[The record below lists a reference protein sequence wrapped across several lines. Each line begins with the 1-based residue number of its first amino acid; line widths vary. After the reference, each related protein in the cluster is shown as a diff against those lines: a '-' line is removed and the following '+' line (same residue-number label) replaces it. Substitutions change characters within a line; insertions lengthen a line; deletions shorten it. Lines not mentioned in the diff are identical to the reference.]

1 MSSAVAQTRHAG
13 SDPRSLSASPGSA
26 GSPIGPRRT
35 VRGERELPSPTP
47 GPTRPAAPRGT
58 RRRRPIRPI
67 RVRAPAAIRC
77 RWTPG
82 SPSVVPTGSRSDCAA
97 ARAASGANAPSDRP
111 RHAVAI
117 RNEPNHAIRCNRLP
131 GPALRRHEFIHP
143 GLVQN
148 PPFQGNSLTLPQS
161 RRGRSPCL
169 GQPGARGDRN
179 EPADHAGRAKRRNPS
194 SSSQCPCTAPVSSSA
209 GVRPC
214 RSGRSLRSST
224 RWFR

>member
-1 MSSAVAQTRHAG
+1 MHWTGRRDELAIDPISLTPPTAEPCRSGRRATAG
-13 SDPRSLSASPGSA
+13 SGPDRSGPGSSYGFRA
-26 GSPIGPRRT
+26 IHRMAWNVRRLSDGQ
-35 VRGERELPSPTP
+35 RGDPTEADGQLGHDQTTKPDPGLP
-47 GPTRPAAPRGT
+47 
-58 RRRRPIRPI
+58 
-67 RVRAPAAIRC
+67 
-77 RWTPG
+77 
-82 SPSVVPTGSRSDCAA
+82 
-97 ARAASGANAPSDRP
+97 ARALNACVASARTPPEPPHRGRFLEHY
-111 RHAVAI
+111 RHNSMTRKTLARQAVSV
-117 RNEPNHAIRCNRLP
+117 L
-131 GPALRRHEFIHP
+131 